1 MSKKIGLS
9 EPFIFGQEYKYI
21 KECLD
26 TGWVSSSGRFVD
38 LFEEKIASYTGAK
51 YAIACSSATSA
62 LFISLKILGVKRDEE
77 VIVPTLTFIAPVNT
91 IKYLGAEPIFMD
103 SDEFCNIDVNKT
115 IEFIENVTEFKNN
128 FSYNKTTGKIIR
140 AILPVHVFGNAV
152 DLERLQNICY
162 ERKILILED
171 ASESL
176 GTFYTRGKF
185 KGQHTGSLGHMGCI
199 SFNGNKILT
208 SGGGGMIISNNE
220 EFSEKASYLT
230 NQAKDDPVNFIH
242 NEIGYNLRLSN
253 IQAAMGLAQMENI
266 DKALK
271 IKKKNN
277 HFYKE
282 NLNSISGLKVMSS
295 PGYANNNHWL
305 SLLKVEEEIF
315 GETCSSLID
324 RLRKKS
330 IAVRPIWKLNHLQK
344 PYLKNQAY
352 NIEKARDLVSQTVCL
367 PSSISLSTEQMESVI
382 KVINE

>member
-9 EPFIFGQEYKYI
+9 EPFVFGQEYEYI

-26 TGWVSSSGRFVD
+26 TGWVSSSGRFVN
-38 LFEEKIASYTGAK
+38 LFEDKIASYTGAK
-51 YAIACSSATSA
+51 FAIACSSATSA
-62 LFISLKILGVKRDEE
+62 LFISLKILGVRRDEE

-91 IKYLGAEPIFMD
+91 IKYLGAEPVFMD

-115 IEFIENVTEFKNN
+115 IEFIESETKFKNN

-152 DLERLQNICY
+152 DLERLQDICS
-162 ERKILILED
+162 ERNILILED

-176 GTFYTRGKF
+176 GTFYTKGKF
-185 KGQHTGSLGHMGCI
+185 KGEHTGSVGQMGCI

-208 SGGGGMIISNNE
+208 SGGGGMIISDDE
-220 EFSEKASYLT
+220 ESSLKASYLT

-266 DKALK
+266 EKALK
-271 IKKKNN
+271 IKKKNYR
-277 HFYKE
+277 FYKE
-282 NLNSISGLKVMSS
+282 NLNLTNGLTVMNS

-305 SLLKVEEEIF
+305 PLLRVEEEIY
-315 GETCSSLID
+315 GETSSSLID
-324 RLRKKS
+324 RLRDES
-330 IAVRPIWKLNHLQK
+330 IEVRPIWKLNHLQK
-344 PYLKNQAY
+344 PYLKNQTY
-352 NIEKARDLVSQTVCL
+352 KIEQAEDLVNRSVCL
-367 PSSISLSTEQMESVI
+367 PSSISLTTEQMAKVI
-382 KVINE
+382 KVING